1 MLSFFRRKSE
11 SETSPKPEEI
21 QIPSVSPAKDA
32 LLEELG
38 YSDSNELKETIYGK
52 FMIKNSFRS

>member
-11 SETSPKPEEI
+11 SESSTKPEEI
-21 QIPSVSPAKDA
+21 KIPSLSPAKDA

-38 YSDSNELKETIYGK
+38 YSDTNELKETIYGK
-52 FMIKNSFRS
+52 ARH